1 MCSNS
6 CSVSIVQY
14 FMMSYNTSSTV
25 IISAKQINKTAL
37 RDTVM
42 CYAVGVLPGVECS
55 DAVPGNQL
63 STRRPPRETLPDVT
77 IIGYIDDSFNS
88 AILLNV
94 DLCGCGGEGP
104 GCARTGDPQP
114 AAAVGRV
121 VLLHSGHLL
130 ITDIPLQPTLLHIF
144 HGEVWSRFFFLRGYP
159 PKKS

>member
-1 MCSNS
+1 
-6 CSVSIVQY
+6 
-14 FMMSYNTSSTV
+14 
-25 IISAKQINKTAL
+25 
-37 RDTVM
+37 M

-121 VLLHSGHLL
+121 GLLLAGRPRPRHLL
-130 ITDIPLQPTLLHIF
+130 IADVPLQHNQHYFILFAAKLSWTP
-144 HGEVWSRFFFLRGYP
+144 G
-159 PKKS
+159 